1 MPERAAAQNTAA
13 QHPDGQPYCSV
24 CCARLELGSL
34 FCGICLKNKL
44 LRLAAEGLGSEI
56 TELPAPALTNEP

>member
-13 QHPDGQPYCSV
+13 HQPDDQSFCSV

-34 FCGICLKNKL
+34 FCGICLKNNL
-44 LRLAAEGLGSEI
+44 LRLATEGLESEI
-56 TELPAPALTNEP
+56 TELSAPVN

>member
-1 MPERAAAQNTAA
+1 MPERAAEQNTSAP
-13 QHPDGQPYCSV
+13 HPDDHPFCSF

-44 LRLAAEGLGSEI
+44 LRLATEGLESEI
-56 TELPAPALTNEP
+56 TELPAPVN

>member
-1 MPERAAAQNTAA
+1 MPERAVQNTAA
-13 QHPDGQPYCSV
+13 QPDDQPFCSV

-44 LRLAAEGLGSEI
+44 LRLATESLESEI
-56 TELPAPALTNEP
+56 TELPAPVN